1 MNVALMTAELT
12 LDEGRRL
19 LVYDDATGQPIKPGS
34 IVKGHPTIGVGRALD
49 ERGLSSE
56 ESELLLAN
64 DIKAFTR
71 GLQQAYPWFSGI
83 TDVRQR
89 VLVNMAFNIGLGG
102 IAGFQGMLKAI
113 ASCDFD
119 MAAAEMRDSE
129 WFRQVGAR
137 AARLA
142 DAMSSGVAQ

>member
-56 ESELLLAN
+56 ESEFLLAN
-64 DIKAFTR
+64 DIKAFTL

-113 ASCDFD
+113 ASGDFD